1 MPERIARPRAPA
13 RVELTLAQQTDVV
26 AQLAQLLGAGQHV
39 GVVKRIET
47 HISFVLLAG
56 AFAYKIKKAVNLGFL
71 DFTTLARRRHFCE
84 EELRL
89 NRRLAPALYLGLV
102 PVTLHGDRAELGGD
116 GTLIDYA
123 VKMLAFPQD
132 GLWDRLVR
140 HGGLQAPHIDQLAD
154 RLAAF
159 HRDAAVCRDGAPFGE
174 PAQVRAPMVDTLDA
188 LERLLGGAA
197 DLSAL
202 DNLRV
207 WEAQAFRAA
216 ETAFSERRAR
226 GQVRECHGD
235 LHLGNVAQ
243 VDGEATL
250 FDCLEFDPGLRW
262 TDVMSDVAFLAMDL
276 HHHGRPELAHRFVN
290 AYLERSGD
298 YDGARVLRYHLV
310 YRALVRAK
318 VAALRAAQAPAPQPG
333 GGADGKADGEAGAA
347 RLVGGGAS
355 HEVRRL
361 LELALVFS
369 RPNPAV
375 LLVTHGFSGS
385 GKTTGSARLLE
396 AIGAIRVRSDVERK
410 RLAGLSGRARSGS
423 ALQSGLYSSD
433 RTRATQARLRD
444 AAKCVLEG
452 GFNVI
457 LDATFLQREQRDL
470 ARDLARRLDVRFV
483 ILDFQANED
492 KLRERVLARQRSGA
506 DASEADLAVLDDQ
519 LANDQPLA
527 ADEQAEEFHVIA
539 QPAPGVDAVDDA
551 GARLCAWLDQPPWV
565 RA

>member
-1 MPERIARPRAPA
+1 MPERLARPRAPA
-13 RVELTLAQQTDVV
+13 RVELTLAQQADVV
-26 AQLAQLLGAGQHV
+26 AQLEHQLGAAQAAGAV
-39 GVVKRIET
+39 ERIET
-47 HISFVLLAG
+47 HISFVMIAG

-84 EELRL
+84 EELRQ
-89 NRRLAPALYLGLV
+89 NRRLAAALYLGLV

-116 GTLIDYA
+116 GTIIDCA

-132 GLWDRLVR
+132 GLWDSLVR
-140 HGGLQAPHIDQLAD
+140 HGGLQTRHIDQLAD
-154 RLAAF
+154 RLAVF
-159 HRDAAVCRDGAPFGE
+159 HRDAAVCRDDIPFGAPT
-174 PAQVRAPMVDTLDA
+174 QVRAPMVETLDA
-188 LERLLGGAA
+188 LERLLGDAA
-197 DLSAL
+197 DLARL

-207 WEAQAFRAA
+207 WEAQAFRANEA
-216 ETAFSERRAR
+216 AFGERRAR

-250 FDCLEFDPGLRW
+250 FDCLEFDASLRW

-290 AYLERSGD
+290 AYLEHSGD
-298 YDGARVLRYHLV
+298 YGGARVFRYHLV

-318 VAALRAAQAPAPQPG
+318 VAALRAAQSPLPDPRAGSG
-333 GGADGKADGEAGAA
+333 GDSGAA
-347 RLVGGGAS
+347 RLEGPGVLIEA
-355 HEVRRL
+355 RRL

-369 RPNPAV
+369 RPKPAV

-396 AIGAIRVRSDVERK
+396 VIGAIRIRSDVERK
-410 RLAGLSGRARSGS
+410 RLAGLSERARSGS

-433 RTRATQARLRD
+433 RTRANQERLRS

-457 LDATFLQREQRDL
+457 LDATFLQREQREL
-470 ARDLARRLDVRFV
+470 ARDLARRLGVRFV
-483 ILDFQANED
+483 ILDFQASEAT
-492 KLRERVLARQRSGA
+492 LRERVLARQRSGA

-519 LANDQPLA
+519 IANAQPLA
-527 ADEQAEEFHVIA
+527 ADEQAEVFDAGE
-539 QPAPGVDAVDDA
+539 QPHPGAGAGAGAGADA
-551 GARLCAWLDQPPWV
+551 GARLCAWLDQPP
-565 RA
+565 

>member
-1 MPERIARPRAPA
+1 MPERTARPRPPTT
-13 RVELTLAQQTDVV
+13 VELTLAQQADVV
-26 AQLAQLLGAGQHV
+26 AQLAQQLGAAQAV
-39 GVVKRIET
+39 GAVERIET
-47 HISFVLLAG
+47 HISFVLIAG

-89 NRRLAPALYLGLV
+89 NRRLAPALYIGLV
-102 PVTLHGDRAELGGD
+102 PVTLQGGRAELGGD

-132 GLWDRLVR
+132 ELWDRLVR
-140 HGGLQAPHIDQLAD
+140 HGGLQARHIDQLAD

-159 HRDAAVCRDGAPFGE
+159 HRDAAVCRDGAPFGK
-174 PAQVRAPMVDTLDA
+174 PAQVRAPMVETLDA
-188 LERLLGGAA
+188 LERLLGDAA

-216 ETAFSERRAR
+216 EAAFSERRAR

-250 FDCLEFDPGLRW
+250 FDCLEFDAGLRW

-318 VAALRAAQAPAPQPG
+318 VAALRAAQTPAPDPG
-333 GGADGKADGEAGAA
+333 GSSDGESGVA
-347 RLVGGGAS
+347 RLVGGGVS
-355 HEVRRL
+355 HAARCL
-361 LELALVFS
+361 LGLALALS
-369 RPNPAV
+369 RPKPAV

-396 AIGAIRVRSDVERK
+396 VIGAIRVRSDVERK
-410 RLAGLSGRARSGS
+410 RLAGLPERARSGS
-423 ALQSGLYSSD
+423 RLQAGLYSSD
-433 RTRATQARLRD
+433 RTRATQERLRN
-444 AAKCVLEG
+444 AAKCALEG
-452 GFNVI
+452 RFNVI
-457 LDATFLQREQRDL
+457 LDATFLQRDQRDQVRDL
-470 ARDLARRLDVRFV
+470 ARMLHVRFV
-483 ILDFQANED
+483 ILDFQGSED
-492 KLRERVLARQRSGA
+492 TLRERVLARQRSGA

-519 LANDQPLA
+519 IANDQPLA
-527 ADEQAEEFHVIA
+527 DDEQGEVFDVGA
-539 QPAPGVDAVDDA
+539 QPQPGVDAVVDA
-551 GARLCAWLDQPPWV
+551 GARLSAWLDLPP
-565 RA
+565 RIQA